1 MAFEWT
7 SGLLTGVDAIDEQ
20 HQELFRRAERLF
32 NCLQRGDRS
41 QVEPLFAYLAA
52 YSGSHFECE
61 ERWMAESG
69 YPGLAAHR
77 AAHREFSDQLLTLVR
92 EYRREGATPEL
103 AEALHAW
110 LADWLCRH
118 IGDADRTMGAW
129 VAGHG
134 AAASHA

>member
-32 NCLQRGDRS
+32 NSLQRGDRS
-41 QVEPLFAYLAA
+41 QVEPLFAYLSDYA
-52 YSGSHFECE
+52 GSHFACE

-77 AAHREFSDQLLTLVR
+77 AAHREFSDRLLALVR
-92 EYRREGATPEL
+92 DYRREGATAEL

-110 LADWLCRH
+110 LASWLCQH
-118 IGDADRTMGAW
+118 IGDADRSMGTW

-134 AAASHA
+134 AAATHG